1 MPATAVAIGEVGLA
15 GDLRRVTGMDRRLAE
30 AARSGKASREELTGS
45 TLTITSLGAM
55 GGIASTP
62 VINAPEVGIIGV
74 NKMVQR
80 PMYLGGQLTPRLMMN
95 LSSSFD
101 HRIVDGREA
110 VTFLRHVK
118 DVIEDPT
125 RILFEI

>member
-1 MPATAVAIGEVGLA
+1 
-15 GDLRRVTGMDRRLAE
+15 
-30 AARSGKASREELTGS
+30 
-45 TLTITSLGAM
+45 M

-80 PMYLGGQLTPRLMMN
+80 PMYINGQLTPRLMMN

-101 HRIVDGREA
+101 HRIVDGLEA
-110 VTFLRHVK
+110 VQFLVK
-118 DVIEDPT
+118 IKDLIEDPEA
-125 RILFEI
+125 LLLEG